1 MICLG
6 WGKGA
11 GVRVC
16 ALEQARASGE
26 IPSLLRCT
34 IPGWANCSTKECGNL
49 RVMLGES
56 CAFQTWLLWPKGL
69 LKVRDSCL
77 ILKPMV
83 LLLPFPEPDSYGDLG
98 LGWDSAWMI
107 SLLKLMSPKAGIW
120 LGVDALALPVPLR
133 VATGSGLC
141 KKKKK
146 NLFSWAWI
154 LLTFFSWV
162 VCSMIRW
169 AEADVISCLNV
180 AFGHWY
186 HGLWFVCGECLLHEW
201 TVLWL
206 LCMLTKAACTK
217 LGTQQT
223 LSFSVVLG
231 RFWGWGLQA
240 LGRRRRRILATFC
253 AKWGK
258 TVSLAILLLKHW
270 LHFQLIKPHH
280 SQEGYTPDDCNGKFS
295 SLEFL
300 REQAT
305 LRTSPWLS
313 VSFLIKF

>member
-1 MICLG
+1 MICFG

-141 KKKKK
+141 KKKKP
-146 NLFSWAWI
+146 LFLS
-154 LLTFFSWV
+154 LDFTNVFFLG
-162 VCSMIRW
+162 
-169 AEADVISCLNV
+169 CLFHDTV
-180 AFGHWY
+180 GRGRCDF
-186 HGLWFVCGECLLHEW
+186 LSECGFWTLVPW
-201 TVLWL
+201 TVICLWRMPSTRVDRAL
-206 LCMLTKAACTK
+206 IVMHAHQSSMYKTWHSANPK
-217 LGTQQT
+217 L
-223 LSFSVVLG
+223 
-231 RFWGWGLQA
+231 
-240 LGRRRRRILATFC
+240 
-253 AKWGK
+253 
-258 TVSLAILLLKHW
+258 
-270 LHFQLIKPHH
+270 
-280 SQEGYTPDDCNGKFS
+280 
-295 SLEFL
+295 
-300 REQAT
+300 
-305 LRTSPWLS
+305 
-313 VSFLIKF
+313 